1 MLHGLLQEI
10 DNPCSFKF
18 FMIGFN
24 SSLTLGFSVYC
35 FDVEIGEGWKQQEQ
49 HFVLNPQFLHQPTL

>member
-1 MLHGLLQEI
+1 
-10 DNPCSFKF
+10 
-18 FMIGFN
+18 MIGFN
-24 SSLTLGFSVYC
+24 SSLTFGFSVYC